1 MLAALQ
7 RPIDARPAGLGD
19 RFVAADEAF
28 VQAAGGLV
36 HRVTADVGDADP
48 FVGQMTKVEHL
59 VWRARVAA
67 GDYALHVGHVHAVG
81 QAPPPAELQD
91 LAVEAG
97 RADEV
102 WDLVRDETRGPDTPA
117 AVLAAVAKARQAF
130 FVDYVG
136 VAQAIVADAAAGRPS
151 TVSTEREAA
160 ASMGGLGAIMD
171 VTNQAY
177 DASEAHARAQLADA
191 ERDASLAA
199 AFMLMTMAL
208 AIFTMAF
215 IASRITGPMARISRA
230 MGAVAGG
237 GLAFDVPYQERRD
250 EIGRLARALAVFQH
264 TALEKQRMEAELQA
278 SLVATEAAEA
288 ASRFKSQFLAN
299 VSHEIRTPLNGV
311 LGMVQVMER
320 EQATALQAERLRTI
334 RDSGEALLQILN
346 DVLDLS
352 KIEAGE
358 LDLRVSAF
366 DLRDLATRSVAL
378 FTASAEAKGIA
389 CRWMIEPA
397 AAGMWEGDPQ
407 RVRQIISNLFSNALK
422 FTEHGE
428 VALTVAR
435 RGEGLCLA
443 VSDTGIGIAPD
454 ALPRLFNKFS
464 QVDESNTRRFGGTGL
479 GLAICRELAQMMG
492 GDIEVD
498 STPGHGSV
506 FSVTLPLKRLG
517 DAAPAAP
524 EPRPAPAAPGSAAET
539 SVAAADRPVRIL
551 AAEDNAT
558 NQKVLA
564 ALLAPLGVELSIVG
578 DGQAAVDHW
587 KAAPCDVILMDIQM
601 PGMSGVAACQA
612 IREAERA
619 LGRAPVPI
627 IALSANAMSHQVD
640 AYLSAGMTAHVA
652 KPIDAAALYQ
662 AIADAVE
669 GEALDEEE
677 MAAAG

>member
-1 MLAALQ
+1 
-7 RPIDARPAGLGD
+7 
-19 RFVAADEAF
+19 V
-28 VQAAGGLV
+28 V
-36 HRVTADVGDADP
+36 
-48 FVGQMTKVEHL
+48 
-59 VWRARVAA
+59 
-67 GDYALHVGHVHAVG
+67 
-81 QAPPPAELQD
+81 
-91 LAVEAG
+91 
-97 RADEV
+97 
-102 WDLVRDETRGPDTPA
+102 
-117 AVLAAVAKARQAF
+117 AAVAKARQAY

-136 VAQAIVADAAAGRPS
+136 VAQAIVGDAAAGRPS
-151 TVSTEREAA
+151 SVSTEREAA
-160 ASMGGLGAIMD
+160 ASMGGLGAIME
-171 VTNQAY
+171 VTSQAF
-177 DASEAHARAQLADA
+177 DASEGHARAQLAEA
-191 ERDASLAA
+191 ERDAGLAA
-199 AFMLMTMAL
+199 AFMLLTAAL
-208 AIFTMAF
+208 AIFTMGF
-215 IASRITGPMARISRA
+215 IASRITGPIARISQA

-264 TALEKQRMEAELQA
+264 TALEKRRVEDELQA
-278 SLVATEAAEA
+278 SRIATVAAEA

-320 EQATALQAERLRTI
+320 EQATALQSERLRTI
-334 RDSGEALLQILN
+334 RDSGEALLQILG

-352 KIEAGE
+352 KIEAGQ

-366 DLRDLATRSVAL
+366 DLRDLAARSVAL

-389 CRWMIEPA
+389 CRCTVDDA
-397 AAGMWEGDPQ
+397 AAGVWAGDAQ
-407 RVRQIISNLFSNALK
+407 RVRQIISNLLSNGLK
-422 FTEHGE
+422 FTERGE
-428 VALTVAR
+428 VSLTVAR
-435 RGEGLCLA
+435 RGEGLSLA
-443 VSDTGIGIAPD
+443 VRDTGIGIAPD

-492 GDIEVD
+492 GDIEVA
-498 STPGHGSV
+498 STPGQGSV
-506 FSVTLPLKRLG
+506 FRVTLPLKRIG
-517 DAAPAAP
+517 DAVPAAP
-524 EPRPAPAAPGSAAET
+524 EPRRAPASAEA
-539 SVAAADRPVRIL
+539 SVAAADLPVRVL

-578 DGQAAVDHW
+578 DGQAAVDYW
-587 KAAPCDVILMDIQM
+587 RAAPCDVILMDIQM

-619 LGRAPVPI
+619 LGRPPVPI

-640 AYLSAGMTAHVA
+640 AYLAAGMTAHVA

-669 GEALDEEE
+669 AGSEPAEEGR
-677 MAAAG
+677 AAAS